1 MASSTV
7 MKANNIAMI
16 SFSATAEP
24 ILAERSQFDNLF
36 CTAYSSKHQP
46 QVLAPG
52 ILPYIEL
59 ALVQN
64 LLGKIGNTP
73 YVLDLLG
80 SGRLPRPVCVRDLQV
95 TVIYPLISLRLSV
108 CIFDICD
115 ESVLN
120 NQTITNLNVWNVLK
134 KTLPP
139 FQGCTGWVLI
149 NLAMDSRNTLALPSV
164 YDLVSLTL
172 DDWEY
177 ATGGEPEKK
186 TRYQEL

>member
-1 MASSTV
+1 MVPVRINVVIVRLLASSQAC
-7 MKANNIAMI
+7 M
-16 SFSATAEP
+16 
-24 ILAERSQFDNLF
+24 RR
-36 CTAYSSKHQP
+36 
-46 QVLAPG
+46 
-52 ILPYIEL
+52 
-59 ALVQN
+59 
-64 LLGKIGNTP
+64 LLQHTCVFV
-73 YVLDLLG
+73 VLDLLG

-172 DDWEY
+172 DDWEVLSRIEFRLASY
-177 ATGGEPEKK
+177 CCSCSVGSPITL
-186 TRYQEL
+186 Y